1 MNKSYCLFIL
11 ILLFLSCTT
20 SKESYTLDTLSSCC
34 NDSSFFSES
43 FRSGHHVIKYILPS
57 KYKRYENLNANPE
70 TFWKIYGKVYGDLD
84 LRSTTV
90 AYIADSVK
98 LNTFSIN
105 AYDSGTPSCLDDYFE
120 RNFKEQYP
128 CYEYY
133 YDIKKER
140 LSNGNEKK
148 VFVCIFPRRL
158 WRRDKELC
166 LETLIR
172 CSIATPDSF
181 QYVFMINAQEF
192 PEQFDFNEKMK
203 ILNSIVVE

>member
-1 MNKSYCLFIL
+1 MNRLYCILIFIL
-11 ILLFLSCTT
+11 TFLSCTT
-20 SKESYTLDTLSSCC
+20 SIDSYSSNSLSVCKDSTFYLDSC
-34 NDSSFFSES
+34 ND
-43 FRSGHHVIKYILPS
+43 GHHVIKYTLPH
-57 KYKRYENLNANPE
+57 KYMKYSDFLTCKRTYLKKNGN
-70 TFWKIYGKVYGDLD
+70 IYGDTD
-84 LRSTTV
+84 LRYDMA
-90 AYIADSVK
+90 AYVADSVK

-105 AYDSGTPSCLDDYFE
+105 AYDSGSPSWLDDYFE
-120 RNFKEQYP
+120 SNFKEQYP

-158 WRRDKELC
+158 WRRDKKLC

-172 CSIATPDSF
+172 CSIATPDSC
-181 QYVFMINAQEF
+181 QYVFVINAHEF

-203 ILNSIVVE
+203 ILNSIQVD

>member
-1 MNKSYCLFIL
+1 MKYSD
-11 ILLFLSCTT
+11 FLTC
-20 SKESYTLDTLSSCC
+20 
-34 NDSSFFSES
+34 
-43 FRSGHHVIKYILPS
+43 
-57 KYKRYENLNANPE
+57 KRTYLKKNGN
-70 TFWKIYGKVYGDLD
+70 IYGDTD
-84 LRSTTV
+84 LRYDMA
-90 AYIADSVK
+90 AYVADSVK

-105 AYDSGTPSCLDDYFE
+105 AYDSGSPSWLDDYFE
-120 RNFKEQYP
+120 SNFKEQYP